1 MATAV
6 KNTITGQRVSTLDVL
21 WAFYQSQPKKIKIA
35 FRNML
40 ETQDNTKKQ
49 NKLSQWQIDLKE
61 IRSLK
66 AGWDEG
72 APQINKIAIANV
84 NKFAESLSQSVAEQ
98 IRLYPTQLGAVMLK
112 LETPKG
118 RIKCE
123 IGDVKMSY
131 FVKRQGFETEH
142 HSFEDINDETL
153 STLNIKLESII

>member
-6 KNTITGQRVSTLDVL
+6 QNTITRQRVSTLDVL

-40 ETQDNTKKQ
+40 DAQDDTKTKTQNA
-49 NKLSQWQIDLKE
+49 QWKTDLKE

-72 APQINKIAIANV
+72 APQIDKTAITNV
-84 NKFAESLSQSVAEQ
+84 NKFAESLCQAIATK
-98 IRLYPTQLGAVMLK
+98 IRLYPTLLGAVMLK
-112 LETPKG
+112 LETQKG

-123 IGDVKMSY
+123 FGGKQMSY

-142 HSFEDINDETL
+142 HSFEDINDDTL
-153 STLNIKLESII
+153 SALNVKLESII